1 MSVFKINKSKHD
13 KKAVQAINVTCAS
26 IGVVPVYSNVFASA
40 TATVINR
47 SGIGTLDKS
56 DLNTIISNPYFACIR
71 AGFQSGTI
79 VIEFQTLK

>member
-1 MSVFKINKSKHD
+1 MSVFKIDKSKHD

-26 IGVVPVYSNVFASA
+26 IGTVPVYSNVFPTA
-40 TATVINR
+40 TAAVISR
-47 SGIGTLDKS
+47 SGLGTLNSK
-56 DLNTIISNPYFACIR
+56 DLQIILANPHFACIR